1 MTPAGRALLLLSA
14 LAPPATASAY
24 CRATAPATP
33 PGRCEVGT
41 IVRWPVPE
49 VAISLN
55 ARALTVDSAR
65 GQDLGP
71 LLRRHLGPALDAW
84 SGGPCSSPLRL
95 VLAPEVDVPLDL
107 ALDGRNVVSVN
118 RRWAPDAHHRPGT
131 IAFTVV
137 TTDAPSGAFLEGDVE
152 LNARSPDNP
161 LGRGYGDGPPVWG
174 DVDAPTVLLHEFGHV
189 AGLGHSLEAGAVMEA
204 SMNVERQ
211 RRALTDD
218 DRRGLCAA
226 RTAAP
231 PPAEGGGCSAA
242 GGLARGRASVLSLLL
257 AGLAARR
264 RRSRDNPG
272 GHGMTLSRW
281 WQSLALVGALFASN
295 VGCGDDEVA
304 NTGRATS
311 RVIRGRVPVRVG
323 AFRVLRVTAVNA
335 LTRRVVS
342 SAVPG
347 ADGAFELAG
356 VTVGATY
363 RLHAVVGRRSI
374 PIVFPKSMGDPA
386 KVNLF
391 KIGVRED
398 FRAMGIDGPLDL
410 GQIREDGAD
419 AFDTPPENAPNLQE
433 DFDGDGV
440 VDGRDPDVDN
450 DGMPNAMDPDDDG
463 DGREDRV
470 EYGDLDGDGLSN
482 ESDGDLDGDGMPNLA
497 DTDNDNDGVP
507 DTMDGMPIGSEDTP
521 PGDADGDGLPDAEDE
536 TPHGEDTPVAPDLDG
551 GVPKDGGV
559 PEDGELPMDA

>member
-1 MTPAGRALLLLSA
+1 M
-14 LAPPATASAY
+14 
-24 CRATAPATP
+24 
-33 PGRCEVGT
+33 
-41 IVRWPVPE
+41 
-49 VAISLN
+49 
-55 ARALTVDSAR
+55 
-65 GQDLGP
+65 
-71 LLRRHLGPALDAW
+71 
-84 SGGPCSSPLRL
+84 
-95 VLAPEVDVPLDL
+95 DVPLDL

-174 DVDAPTVLLHEFGHV
+174 DVDAPTVLLHELGHV

-204 SMNVERQ
+204 SMDVERQ

-342 SAVPG
+342 SAGPRWRRSSGPRSCPRAESTVSARALSEMATSGTGHRTIVPTSQRPGGVAG
-347 ADGAFELAG
+347 AVARQYADAVAGGASAERSRSARPAG
-356 VTVGATY
+356 VTARRAPCGRAGRGAP
-363 RLHAVVGRRSI
+363 RRGRRRCAACGRRST
-374 PIVFPKSMGDPA
+374 
-386 KVNLF
+386 
-391 KIGVRED
+391 RT
-398 FRAMGIDGPLDL
+398 RARG
-410 GQIREDGAD
+410 RRR
-419 AFDTPPENAPNLQE
+419 APRRRAP
-433 DFDGDGV
+433 GSR
-440 VDGRDPDVDN
+440 GRSP
-450 DGMPNAMDPDDDG
+450 
-463 DGREDRV
+463 GRPWWGRR
-470 EYGDLDGDGLSN
+470 S
-482 ESDGDLDGDGMPNLA
+482 
-497 DTDNDNDGVP
+497 
-507 DTMDGMPIGSEDTP
+507 
-521 PGDADGDGLPDAEDE
+521 
-536 TPHGEDTPVAPDLDG
+536 
-551 GVPKDGGV
+551 
-559 PEDGELPMDA
+559 